1 MTTKVSEQKCQ
12 VYRGR
17 IFPERTIAP
26 EEVARLSE
34 QRKALGY
41 KCRQIFEQVR
51 PQLLATHYNWFIAID
66 PDNSSNYLLAPNFEE
81 LMEKVSS
88 IYPDGE
94 VKLTAFRLN
103 ESGACG
109 KI

>member
-1 MTTKVSEQKCQ
+1 MTTKVSEQKRQ

-26 EEVARLSE
+26 EEVARLEE

>member
-1 MTTKVSEQKCQ
+1 MTTKVSEQKRQ

-34 QRKALGY
+34 QRKVLGY

-51 PQLLATHYNWFIAID
+51 PQLIVTHDNWLIAID
-66 PDNSSNYLLAPNFEE
+66 PDNSSNYS
-81 LMEKVSS
+81 VS
-88 IYPDGE
+88 
-94 VKLTAFRLN
+94 
-103 ESGACG
+103 
-109 KI
+109 KIDVVQKIAYLSLRGGVD